1 VRATQPSV
9 ALATPRAE
17 RSIDTAAE
25 AVVFDAP
32 EWPVA
37 RMARLHGRTG
47 IMTKRSASRLAAF
60 AAATLIGLTGAA
72 FAKPFHHGHGGGGD
86 VVMSI
91 MRLKS
96 QLNLNTS
103 QQAMWDNAVAAGK
116 AARTTARTNMQKV
129 HDTLAAEL
137 AKAEP
142 DLAAVSAASDSAR
155 NANAALH
162 AQVRDA
168 WLNLYSTFTPEQKTV
183 VKNALSQRM
192 AKMEQ
197 FHQKMLQRHSN
208 GG

>member
-1 VRATQPSV
+1 
-9 ALATPRAE
+9 
-17 RSIDTAAE
+17 
-25 AVVFDAP
+25 
-32 EWPVA
+32 
-37 RMARLHGRTG
+37 
-47 IMTKRSASRLAAF
+47 MTKRLASRLAAI

-72 FAKPFHHGHGGGGD
+72 FAKPFHHDHGAGGD

-91 MRLKS
+91 IRLKS

-103 QQAMWDNAVAAGK
+103 QQTMWDNAVAAGK
-116 AARTTARTNMQKV
+116 AARATSRTNMQKL
-129 HDTLAAEL
+129 HDTLATEL
-137 AKAEP
+137 AKPEP
-142 DLAAVSAASDSAR
+142 ELAAVSTASDSAR

-168 WLNLYSTFTPEQKTV
+168 WLNVYATFTPEQKTV
-183 VKNALSQRM
+183 VKNALSQHV